1 MKIIIEHSSESET
14 ISKLINEMV
23 INVDS
28 RVGKEVTY
36 RDEHSVVYNRLKQR
50 LQNDIIKFCTN
61 EVDLRNDLMF
71 FRSMVGDT
79 LNEKD
84 ILRHVKAI
92 QDKFNNDRS
101 YNKRVGIDYFLESTR
116 YDFVLVLFVSIIRGE
131 NVFQTRFVFRYRKG
145 SLADGVYG
153 QDLSGLPVKR

>member
-1 MKIIIEHSSESET
+1 MILCS
-14 ISKLINEMV
+14 L
-23 INVDS
+23 
-28 RVGKEVTY
+28 GQW
-36 RDEHSVVYNRLKQR
+36 L
-50 LQNDIIKFCTN
+50 
-61 EVDLRNDLMF
+61 
-71 FRSMVGDT
+71 GDT

-84 ILRHVKAI
+84 IVRHVKAI

-101 YNKRVGIDYFLESTR
+101 YNKRVGVDYFLESTR

-153 QDLSGLPVKR
+153 QDLSGLPT

>member
-1 MKIIIEHSSESET
+1 MVEDMKIIIEHSSESET

-36 RDEHSVVYNRLKQR
+36 RDEHSIVYNRLKQR

-71 FRSMVGDT
+71 FRSMVG
-79 LNEKD
+79 
-84 ILRHVKAI
+84 
-92 QDKFNNDRS
+92 
-101 YNKRVGIDYFLESTR
+101 
-116 YDFVLVLFVSIIRGE
+116 
-131 NVFQTRFVFRYRKG
+131 
-145 SLADGVYG
+145 
-153 QDLSGLPVKR
+153 